1 MTQQSPFDKMHVEDV
16 TPSQRTLLDELQ
28 LPPKLAAFLREQ
40 ADTLKKIAISFVV
53 IISLW
58 SFWGWYSEKQ
68 QNDSTA
74 LLAEAMS
81 QGDATARQQMLARV
95 VDEYSSSDAA
105 MWSRITLAQEQQQ
118 EGEFGAAIAVYKDVA
133 DDIARDNPLY
143 PLVIQAMAVSHEMQG
158 SHQEALVN
166 FAALR
171 DMPGFAATGYL
182 GEARIHEKMGQ
193 IAEARDAY
201 EKANTQVDLSPT
213 LKEWL
218 AGKLARR

>member
-1 MTQQSPFDKMHVEDV
+1 LHVEDV

-28 LPPKLAAFLREQ
+28 LPPRVASFIREQ
-40 ADTLKKIAISFVV
+40 ADTLKKLVIAFVV
-53 IISLW
+53 IVSAW

-74 LLAEAMS
+74 LLAEAMLQS
-81 QGDATARQQMLARV
+81 DSTARQELLARV

-105 MWSRITLAQEQQQ
+105 LWSRMTLAQQHQKA
-118 EGEFGAAIAVYKDVA
+118 GDYGAAIGAYNEIVDDV
-133 DDIARDNPLY
+133 ARDNPLY
-143 PLVIQAMAVSHEMQG
+143 PLVIQAMAVTYEIHG
-158 SHQEALVN
+158 SSQEALAN
-166 FAALR
+166 YAALR

-193 IAEARDAY
+193 LDEARDSY
-201 EKANTQVDLSPT
+201 EKANTQVDLSPA

-218 AGKLARR
+218 AGKLAGL